1 MLLMMRTSYIEAGCS
16 VNPVFGSFSEIFDTA
31 SNFQKR
37 MERHVLLSS
46 RMKIFID
53 AYGMPFYYQERRS
66 F

>member
-1 MLLMMRTSYIEAGCS
+1 MMRTSYIEAGGS
-16 VNPVFGSFSEIFDTA
+16 VNPVFGSFSEIFVTV

-53 AYGMPFYYQERRS
+53 VYGMPLYYQERRS